1 MNRLFVFIWVFCYS
15 AYLYSDQISLKAD
28 YQTVSAHFDSINA
41 QSSFNFENNDVVMAK
56 INTYLSNNKR
66 LLSKMLSLSEYY
78 FPIFETYLDKY
89 DLPFELKFLAVV
101 ESSLNPRAKSQSG
114 ARGLWQF
121 MYPTGKSYNLNVTS
135 YIDERLDPYKSTDA
149 ACRYFIK
156 LYDIFGDWNLVL
168 AAYNGG
174 PGYIQRLLLKTGY
187 DNYWDLRPMLRSETK
202 NYVPKFLA
210 ITYLMTYHDNYNI
223 YADTSKIITLNTDTL
238 TLDFQITTKTLS
250 EITCLSSE
258 DIQNY
263 NPSYKDNIFP
273 PNSVISLPK
282 ASVDDFIYNYEYY
295 RDFSSKVKN
304 KEILIDETR
313 VVYSVVSGDYLGKIA
328 KRYNV
333 KIYQLQKWNNL
344 NSTKLNIGDKLV
356 MYVANSVLN
365 DINNVEPSNISYIVQ
380 KGDTLWD
387 IARMYSGVSVS
398 KIKKLNKL
406 SNNNLKPGSK
416 LLIPKV

>member
-1 MNRLFVFIWVFCYS
+1 MNRLFVFIWVFCCS
-15 AYLYSDQISLKAD
+15 ANLYSDQISLKAD
-28 YQTVSAHFDSINA
+28 YQTVSAHFDSINT
-41 QSSFNFENNDVVMAK
+41 QSSFKFENNDVVMSK
-56 INTYLSNNKR
+56 INTYLSSNKR

-78 FPIFETYLDKY
+78 FPIFETYLDRY

-273 PNSVISLPK
+273 ANSVISLPK

-344 NSTKLNIGDKLV
+344 KSTKLNIGDKLV
-356 MYVANSVLN
+356 MYVGNSVLS

>member
-1 MNRLFVFIWVFCYS
+1 MKRLFVFIWVFCYS

-28 YQTVSAHFDSINA
+28 YQTVSAHFDSINT
-41 QSSFNFENNDVVMAK
+41 QSSFKFENNDVVMSK

-78 FPIFETYLDKY
+78 FPIFETYLDRY

-273 PNSVISLPK
+273 ANSVISLPK

-344 NSTKLNIGDKLV
+344 KSTKLNIGDKLV
-356 MYVANSVLN
+356 MYVGNSVLS

>member
-28 YQTVSAHFDSINA
+28 YQTVSAHFDSINT
-41 QSSFNFENNDVVMAK
+41 QSSFKFENNDVVMSK

-89 DLPFELKFLAVV
+89 DLPLELKFLAVV
-101 ESSLNPRAKSQSG
+101 ESSLNTRAKSQSG

-223 YADTSKIITLNTDTL
+223 YPDTSKIITSDSDTV

-258 DIQNY
+258 IIQNY

-273 PNSVISLPK
+273 ANSVISLPK

-313 VVYSVVSGDYLGKIA
+313 VVYYVVSGDYLGKIA

-344 NSTKLNIGDKLV
+344 KSTKLNIGDKLV
-356 MYVANSVLN
+356 MYVANSVLS

>member
-28 YQTVSAHFDSINA
+28 YQTVSAHFDSINT
-41 QSSFNFENNDVVMAK
+41 QSSFKFENNDVVMSK

-78 FPIFETYLDKY
+78 FPIFETYLDRY

-223 YADTSKIITLNTDTL
+223 YPDTSKIITSDSDTL

-258 DIQNY
+258 IIQNY

-273 PNSVISLPK
+273 ANSVISLPK

-313 VVYSVVSGDYLGKIA
+313 VVYSVVSGDYFG
-328 KRYNV
+328 
-333 KIYQLQKWNNL
+333 
-344 NSTKLNIGDKLV
+344 
-356 MYVANSVLN
+356 
-365 DINNVEPSNISYIVQ
+365 
-380 KGDTLWD
+380 
-387 IARMYSGVSVS
+387 
-398 KIKKLNKL
+398 
-406 SNNNLKPGSK
+406 
-416 LLIPKV
+416 

>member
-28 YQTVSAHFDSINA
+28 YQTVSAHFDSINT
-41 QSSFNFENNDVVMAK
+41 QSSFKFENNDVVMSK

-78 FPIFETYLDKY
+78 FPIFETYLDRY

-223 YADTSKIITLNTDTL
+223 YSDTSKIITSDSDTL

-258 DIQNY
+258 IIQNY

-273 PNSVISLPK
+273 ANSVISLPK

-313 VVYSVVSGDYLGKIA
+313 VIYSVVSGDYLGKIA

-344 NSTKLNIGDKLV
+344 KSTKLNIGDKLV
-356 MYVANSVLN
+356 MYVANSVLS